1 MRNVFSAL
9 LILLFAI
16 SFSLN
21 AFAKKEE
28 ENKALV
34 MGEAVVVTADVVGVD
49 RKDRTVT
56 LKGEDGKT
64 TTIEVPEEAQ
74 NFDQI
79 DVGDTLVI
87 EMIRGLA
94 LALAKPGELSGAGDS
109 VSSTIEVSKPG
120 EKPRMV
126 AVETVDVLAEISA
139 IDKKTREV
147 SITGPMGNSITLQ
160 ADESIENF
168 DKLKVGDKVHARY
181 TEAVAIEITEK

>member
-1 MRNVFSAL
+1 MNKMFNSF
-9 LILLFAI
+9 LILFVLLSVSISVFAEK
-16 SFSLN
+16 N
-21 AFAKKEE
+21 EE
-28 ENKALV
+28 RKAVV
-34 MGEAVVVTADVVGVD
+34 MGEAVVVTAEVVGVD
-49 RKDRTVT
+49 KKDRTVT

-74 NFDQI
+74 NFDQV

-94 LALAKPGELSGAGDS
+94 LALAKPGELPADT
-109 VSSTIEVSKPG
+109 VSSTIEVAKPG

-147 SITGPMGNSITLQ
+147 TITGPLGNSITLQ
-160 ADESIENF
+160 ADDSIENF
-168 DKLKVGDKVHARY
+168 DNLKVGDKVHARY
-181 TEAVAIEITEK
+181 TEAIAIGITEK